1 MEFLAG
7 ESPEQTNS
15 GTNAFFFGIGHN
27 LPWNG
32 SISASATRYDI
43 STDLGDTTSSD
54 KYDTSIDTLNGGL
67 TFGPLPHLTVGGNT
81 YYTDNLEGTLYNA
94 LLTAGVIV
102 PQNEALESSHSLSL
116 TGYANYDMPAQHLHF
131 NTFAEHQ
138 QQTYMGNSFADESYN
153 GTGAY
158 SNELLGGSFN
168 GVLGLTWTSVDT
180 THESLLGVNSSINYT
195 HPIQRWNVSGSLGY
209 SQDTQTVLIAYTTS
223 GYNYNGS
230 VSRRI
235 RRRSF
240 WGAYASGSRS
250 LLTGQ
255 PGSANTSQNYS
266 TTLSL
271 PRFNMNGTYSVSSGN
286 ALLTPTGLV
295 PTPVPLPVVNPA
307 GVVLYNGSAYSF
319 GLGSN
324 PVHGLELTA
333 TYAKALSGTNSNST
347 LSNNN
352 TENMYFLMTY
362 HLRKLNFQAG
372 YSRLV
377 QGFSV
382 TGAPPTMVGSF
393 YAGVSRWFNFF

>member
-1 MEFLAG
+1 
-7 ESPEQTNS
+7 
-15 GTNAFFFGIGHN
+15 
-27 LPWNG
+27 
-32 SISASATRYDI
+32 
-43 STDLGDTTSSD
+43 
-54 KYDTSIDTLNGGL
+54 
-67 TFGPLPHLTVGGNT
+67 
-81 YYTDNLEGTLYNA
+81 
-94 LLTAGVIV
+94 
-102 PQNEALESSHSLSL
+102 
-116 TGYANYDMPAQHLHF
+116 
-131 NTFAEHQ
+131 
-138 QQTYMGNSFADESYN
+138 
-153 GTGAY
+153 
-158 SNELLGGSFN
+158 
-168 GVLGLTWTSVDT
+168 
-180 THESLLGVNSSINYT
+180 
-195 HPIQRWNVSGSLGY
+195 
-209 SQDTQTVLIAYTTS
+209 VLIAYTTS